1 MTSVINDILL
11 RELTETYKSAEGV
24 VVISMAGLTMAENER
39 LRKALRKEVGVR
51 LRVVPNKLAHRALK
65 ECGLE
70 FSREAFRGANIGVMV
85 GTTEQTIGAAKVVV
99 KHEIT
104 KKGKVA
110 LRGGA
115 LEGNVLGAKDTAAL
129 ADVPDKNTLRARL
142 LACILGPASGLVRV
156 INAPPGAVARVVQA
170 HADQMP
176 AENQP
181 AAS

>member
-11 RELTETYKSAEGV
+11 RELTDTYKSAEGV
-24 VVISMAGLTMAENER
+24 VVISMAGLSMAENEG

-51 LRVVPNKLAHRALK
+51 LRVVPNKIAHRALK
-65 ECGLE
+65 DCGLD
-70 FSREAFRGANIGVMV
+70 FARDAFRGANIGVMA
-85 GTTEQTIGAAKVVV
+85 GTAEQTIGAAKVVA

-129 ADVPDKNTLRARL
+129 ADVPDKNTLRAKM
-142 LACILGPASGLVRV
+142 LACIIGPASGLARV
-156 INAPPGAVARVVQA
+156 LNANTAAVARVIQA
-170 HADQMP
+170 HADQAP
-176 AENQP
+176 AGETP
-181 AAS
+181 AS